1 MALLPFS
8 CDEIKTKQPSRLE
21 RQEPT
26 VIQITAAGDISSWK
40 ERPSL
45 NLQAT
50 AQYQSRNNRGA
61 KQPSEDRV
69 PKSYSDKQTKNVF
82 IIANFLEA
90 ET

>member
-26 VIQITAAGDISSWK
+26 VIQITAAEDIASWK
-40 ERPSL
+40 QRPPV

-61 KQPSEDRV
+61 KQPSEDGV

-82 IIANFLEA
+82 IANFLEA

>member
-26 VIQITAAGDISSWK
+26 VIQITAAEDIASWK
-40 ERPSL
+40 QRPPV

-61 KQPSEDRV
+61 KTTIGRQSA
-69 PKSYSDKQTKNVF
+69 KILQ
-82 IIANFLEA
+82 
-90 ET
+90 

>member
-69 PKSYSDKQTKNVF
+69 PKSYSDKQTKNIF
-82 IIANFLEA
+82 IANFCEA

>member
-26 VIQITAAGDISSWK
+26 LIQITAAEDIASWK
-40 ERPSL
+40 QRPPV

-82 IIANFLEA
+82 IANFLEA